1 MRKNNR
7 IKHCLPHVHVSCN
20 TASRTCFPA
29 MRMCM
34 PTCITVFMCC
44 QIFQHT
50 LSSKHPQYYSTMR
63 LGRSL
68 KDRCTKNDA
77 ERDILNHMLEQL
89 KNKWNVVRSIV
100 AQRYVVQVPACIVA
114 SLCVTHLTSASWS
127 RARHMWRTHYVDI
140 LYITCACI
148 LLYHCSK
155 CFVRYLTSQYFACTH
170 TCIIHCICYRD
181 ICTDMYI
188 HTYVHVYVHVH
199 TSSCYNIL

>member
-1 MRKNNR
+1 MYIYNYEKDQSRQ
-7 IKHCLPHVHVSCN
+7 
-20 TASRTCFPA
+20 SRTICFTGNYNNNYVIGCWFLVVMIWFFA
-29 MRMCM
+29 YMSAAT
-34 PTCITVFMCC
+34 PTAGHILQQCACACPRVSPCVCTYVFMCC

-100 AQRYVVQVPACIVA
+100 AQRYVQAPARTVA

-127 RARHMWRTHYVDI
+127 RARRI
-140 LYITCACI
+140 
-148 LLYHCSK
+148 
-155 CFVRYLTSQYFACTH
+155 
-170 TCIIHCICYRD
+170 
-181 ICTDMYI
+181 
-188 HTYVHVYVHVH
+188 
-199 TSSCYNIL
+199 